1 MIVVDSSATVDFLLT
16 RERGSWVEEQLQAS
30 DEIGAPHLL
39 DVEVVGA
46 LRRLARN
53 GEISG
58 RRAEQALGALVD
70 LDLTRYPHLP
80 FVDAMWSLRENLS
93 AYDAAFVALAEA
105 LGATL
110 VTTDLRLARAPNL
123 PVAVLAPPASS

>member
-16 RERGSWVEEQLQAS
+16 REPGAWVEEQLKAA

-70 LDLTRYPHLP
+70 LDVTRYPHVP
-80 FVDAMWSLRENLS
+80 FVDAMWSLRHNLS
-93 AYDAAFVALAEA
+93 AYDAAFIALAEA
-105 LGATL
+105 LEAPL
-110 VTTDLRLARAPNL
+110 VTTDLRIARAPDL
-123 PVAVLAPPASS
+123 PVRVVAPT